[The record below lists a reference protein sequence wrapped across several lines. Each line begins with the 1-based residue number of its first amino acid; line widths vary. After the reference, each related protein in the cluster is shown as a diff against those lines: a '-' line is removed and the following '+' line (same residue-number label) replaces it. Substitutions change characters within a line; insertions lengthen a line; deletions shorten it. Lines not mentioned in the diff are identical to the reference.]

1 MKKRTITGI
10 FMLAM
15 FIPVLIMSEM
25 FILYQIMMIG
35 LNVIAS
41 LELIHMYEKKKKF
54 PGLSK
59 FVILLCSILVYF
71 AAVAEWQK
79 MGQNVDQS
87 LASNILKTFN
97 INIGFL
103 PMIILCT
110 LLLFSLLVIY
120 RDFDGADI
128 GKALTIIMYAGVG
141 FSALTVLRSIGLR
154 FILYMFII
162 TILTDVF
169 AYVVGS
175 LIGKHKMCPHIS
187 PHKTWEGS
195 VGGTIIATV
204 LGTCFA
210 LFYGKMFGHVFGP
223 DKATTLLHE
232 APFINV
238 QFLARLNQV
247 EIVFIL
253 FAMTLFT
260 SIVSQLGDLVASKL
274 KRTYEIKDYGNIFPG
289 HGGVLDRF
297 DSALFAAMFILTM
310 FSLLTILTP
319 ELSMGLTWL

>member
-1 MKKRTITGI
+1 
-10 FMLAM
+10 
-15 FIPVLIMSEM
+15 
-25 FILYQIMMIG
+25 
-35 LNVIAS
+35 
-41 LELIHMYEKKKKF
+41 
-54 PGLSK
+54 
-59 FVILLCSILVYF
+59 
-71 AAVAEWQK
+71 
-79 MGQNVDQS
+79 
-87 LASNILKTFN
+87 
-97 INIGFL
+97 
-103 PMIILCT
+103 
-110 LLLFSLLVIY
+110 
-120 RDFDGADI
+120 
-128 GKALTIIMYAGVG
+128 
-141 FSALTVLRSIGLR
+141 
-154 FILYMFII
+154 
-162 TILTDVF
+162 
-169 AYVVGS
+169 
-175 LIGKHKMCPHIS
+175 MCPHIS

-204 LGTCFA
+204 IGTCFA
-210 LFYGKMFGHVFGP
+210 LFYGKMFGNVFGP
-223 DKATTLLHE
+223 EKATTLLHE